1 MRLGCRGT
9 CSYISYPRSHCGAA
23 DSSSSQSAERKESFP
38 GGSTGAESRRRV
50 LLPGSAKAL
59 PRARCAVS
67 LNETQVKKS
76 KKSAN
81 VPILRCLVRHF
92 LQPSSCHSAGEKH
105 QGHGTKPH
113 CFSPLLSD
121 LSSIP
126 SLWPSSCGLA
136 WDSSAPF
143 STWANCC
150 CKTSFLIF
158 CQHFYWQIQIS
169 VF

>member
-1 MRLGCRGT
+1 M
-9 CSYISYPRSHCGAA
+9 
-23 DSSSSQSAERKESFP
+23 
-38 GGSTGAESRRRV
+38 GAESRSWV
-50 LLPGSAKAL
+50 LLPGSTKAL
-59 PRARCAVS
+59 PRATCAAS

-76 KKSAN
+76 KKSAT
-81 VPILRCLVRHF
+81 VPVLHCLVGHF

-105 QGHGTKPH
+105 QGHGAKPH

-121 LSSIP
+121 LCSIP

-136 WDSSAPF
+136 WDSSALF
-143 STWANCC
+143 STQANHC

-169 VF
+169 VL